1 MPEEVLA
8 LFSGKYKFLKSIPVE
23 MVQDFEEKMLLF
35 FKNEHPEII
44 AQIDQ
49 EGVLS
54 DELIATIKDYMQQF
68 LDDYK

>member
-1 MPEEVLA
+1 
-8 LFSGKYKFLKSIPVE
+8 

-68 LDDYK
+68 LDDYKVKAGI